1 MLKGAGEAISITVWT
16 ALCDSGTETDVMK
29 KLLGVLL
36 GLAIFLSA
44 VGFFRGWFS
53 LSTTVEET
61 TTTIHLL
68 IDRQRIKED
77 VDLAREKVGALG
89 DRIGGE
95 NENVQDQGGVDYLNP
110 GQP

>member
-1 MLKGAGEAISITVWT
+1 
-16 ALCDSGTETDVMK
+16 MK

-36 GLAIFLSA
+36 GLAIFLTA
-44 VGFFRGWFS
+44 VGFFRDWFS
-53 LSTTVEET
+53 LSRTVEET

-77 VDLAREKVGALG
+77 VDIAREKVGALG

-95 NENVQDQGGVDYLNP
+95 NENAREEGEVDYLNP